1 MPSTEHARNDLNYFP
16 NVEAIRAAAERIRP
30 VAHKTPCAIHAAFSK
45 KYGATIWFKR
55 EDLQPVRSYKVRGAF
70 NKMAD
75 FNEDQRAN
83 GFVCASA
90 GNHAQ
95 GFALAC
101 RYLKAEGAIFMPVTT
116 PSQKIAQV
124 RMFGQEYVDIKLV
137 GDTFDDAKHAA
148 YDYSR
153 DNGADFIHP
162 FEDEKVIEGQGTVG
176 LEILDQVDGKVD
188 YVIAPIGGG
197 GLASGLIGVFSALS
211 PDTRIIGVEPEGAA
225 AMATS
230 IKNGANTTLTR
241 IDPFVD
247 GAAVKRVGDLNFN
260 ICAPHLQDVV
270 LVHEGHAC
278 RTILELYNKDAIVVE
293 PAGALSVAALAKLGN
308 SIKGKNVVCIISGS
322 NNDIT
327 RTEEIKE
334 RALLYEGLK
343 HYFIV
348 RFPQRSGAL
357 KEFVAEIL
365 GPHDDIT
372 HFEYTKKNSRERG
385 SAVVGVELKSAGD
398 FDSLVSRMKEHGFF
412 GEYLNDNDVL
422 MDMLV

>member
-1 MPSTEHARNDLNYFP
+1 MSASHSQPGQTSYFP
-16 NVEAIRAAAERIRP
+16 SLEDIRSAARRIEP
-30 VAHKTPCAIHAAFSK
+30 VALRTPCALHSQLSEKF
-45 KYGATIWFKR
+45 GARIYFKR
-55 EDLQPVRSYKVRGAF
+55 EDLQPVRSYKLRGAF

-75 FNEDQRAN
+75 FDPQLREN

-95 GFALAC
+95 GFAFAC
-101 RYLKAEGAIFMPVTT
+101 KYLGAHGTIFMPVTT

-124 RMFGQEYVDIKLV
+124 RMFGQDYIDIKLT
-137 GDTFDDAKHAA
+137 GDTFDDAQHAA
-148 YDYSR
+148 TDFSR
-153 DNGADFIHP
+153 DHGANFIHP
-162 FEDEKVIEGQGTVG
+162 FEDQKVIEGQATVG
-176 LEILDQVDGKVD
+176 LEIIEQMDDSIDVVLV
-188 YVIAPIGGG
+188 PIGGG
-197 GLASGLIGVFSALS
+197 GLAAGLIGVFDKLS
-211 PDTRIIGVEPEGAA
+211 PETLIIGVEPEGAP
-225 AMATS
+225 AMTTS
-230 IKNGANTTLTR
+230 IQSGINTTLTA
-241 IDPFVD
+241 IEPFID

-260 ICAPHLQDVV
+260 ICKQGLSDVV

-293 PAGALSVAALAKLGN
+293 PAGALTVAALEKVKDR
-308 SIKGKNVVCIISGS
+308 IEGKNVVCIISGS

-334 RALLYEGLK
+334 RALLYDGLK

-348 RFPQRSGAL
+348 RFPQRAGAL

-365 GPHDDIT
+365 GPYDDIT

-385 SAVVGVELKSAGD
+385 SAVVGVELKSAAD
-398 FDSLVSRMKEHGFF
+398 FDSLVERMKEHGFY